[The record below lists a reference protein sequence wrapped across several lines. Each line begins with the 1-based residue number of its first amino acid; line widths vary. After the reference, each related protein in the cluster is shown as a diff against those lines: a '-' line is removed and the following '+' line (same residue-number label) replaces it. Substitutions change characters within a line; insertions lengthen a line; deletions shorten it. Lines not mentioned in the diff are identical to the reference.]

1 MFCYLLFLF
10 SNKSWVPLHVKKIIY
25 VSIYPELIF
34 WDSCIVFYHMGIVYF
49 TWFVL
54 LTTAIWYQLLWR
66 LFQIF
71 KITTYNTNTKVTPS
85 HTYLC
90 IYANIYTFFFFFAYK
105 QQTFISYSL
114 RGCEVQGQ
122 DTSRVSDW
130 WVSTSGSST
139 AMFSLCPNMME
150 GPSFIRALIEGTNS
164 IHEDYTY

>member
-1 MFCYLLFLF
+1 MFHYLLFLS
-10 SNKSWVPLHVKKIIY
+10 SNKSWVPLHVKKKIIY
-25 VSIYPELIF
+25 VSIHLDLIF
-34 WDSCIVFYHMGIVYF
+34 CDSCIVFHSMGITYF

-90 IYANIYTFFFFFAYK
+90 IYANTYIHTYIYIYIYILAYK
-105 QQTFISYSL
+105 QQTCISYSL
-114 RGCEVQGQ
+114 RGWEVQGQ

-130 WVSTSGSST
+130 WGLTYWFINSYLLTVS
-139 AMFSLCPNMME
+139 
-150 GPSFIRALIEGTNS
+150 
-164 IHEDYTY
+164 